1 MNTSTRVGAYLVG
14 LAVVFLAAL
23 GVGSAVGPVGPA
35 GDQPQQPAG
44 TEVGHGGMDM
54 DGDAGG

>member
-1 MNTSTRVGAYLVG
+1 MSTSTRVGAYLAG

-35 GDQPQQPAG
+35 GDQHQQPAG

-54 DGDAGG
+54 DADAGG